1 MKREEIIEN
10 MFQNINENNVDDL
23 DLAVYYMSVATSS
36 IKVYVNNI
44 EYAETKEQLLDN
56 QRELRKSLKEFNLCF
71 EKLNKLVK
79 SLQKEEN

>member
-1 MKREEIIEN
+1 MKKEEIIEN

-44 EYAETKEQLLDN
+44 EYAETKEELEDN
-56 QRELRKSLKEFNLCF
+56 QRELRNSLKEFNLCC
-71 EKLNKLVK
+71 ERLYKLVK